1 MNLYNRFASKI
12 ALPFFDLITNK
23 KNSHYLSELNK
34 SQFWSA
40 DKLHEYQN
48 DRLKQLIAHVY
59 ANVPFYTELF
69 NQNGLD
75 PNQIKDVSDLKLLP
89 ILTKSDIRAGIRS
102 GKLMNKK
109 AQLSK
114 LEKNNSSGS
123 TGEPLQFFLD
133 NDAASMKKAAAIRAW
148 QWMGFNVGDKIF
160 RISPLER
167 SRLIKRIQDYFTNT
181 LYMQSYRMNEEE
193 FKKISEALVKF
204 SPSILRSYPDPLYL
218 LVRYM
223 RSNKIK
229 PPKITSINTT
239 GSTLYEFYRDE
250 IEEYFSCRIFDSFSC
265 EGSAGASQCPQ
276 SKLYHLADEYSI
288 TEIVDITGTPSTK
301 GRLIT
306 TDLWNYATP
315 FIRYDTQDIVELSDD
330 PCSCGRGLNTVKHIF
345 GRSSDILVTPKKQY
359 LFANNF
365 TGYFQNYS
373 EVDQFQIYQ
382 KSVDHMII
390 RIKANESYDASTTTS
405 ISSLMNQIT
414 GGDMVISFDF
424 VDEIPVAP
432 SGKRRFLIR
441 DESVPLDLA

>member
-1 MNLYNRFASKI
+1 M
-12 ALPFFDLITNK
+12 PFFDLITNK

-250 IEEYFSCRIFDSFSC
+250 IEEYFSCRIFDSFRC
-265 EGSAGASQCPQ
+265 
-276 SKLYHLADEYSI
+276 
-288 TEIVDITGTPSTK
+288 
-301 GRLIT
+301 RL
-306 TDLWNYATP
+306 
-315 FIRYDTQDIVELSDD
+315 FRE
-330 PCSCGRGLNTVKHIF
+330 
-345 GRSSDILVTPKKQY
+345 
-359 LFANNF
+359 
-365 TGYFQNYS
+365 
-373 EVDQFQIYQ
+373 
-382 KSVDHMII
+382 
-390 RIKANESYDASTTTS
+390 
-405 ISSLMNQIT
+405 
-414 GGDMVISFDF
+414 
-424 VDEIPVAP
+424 
-432 SGKRRFLIR
+432 
-441 DESVPLDLA
+441 